1 VAALQLGHMEGGE
14 RWLGFPLST
23 LAPLFSFFY
32 FTRRPFILFSRF
44 VSAVLGVGTP
54 YALRVLLEPSGVG
67 SGAAGPHRWRSETTC
82 AVALTQMCLI

>member
-1 VAALQLGHMEGGE
+1 MEGGE

-32 FTRRPFILFSRF
+32 FTRHPFILFSRF

-67 SGAAGPHRWRSETTC
+67 HTGGEAKRRAPLLSHRC
-82 AVALTQMCLI
+82 A